1 MDGHD
6 ADPTM
11 GIAEALYGVL
21 IAFGV
26 TRSRLDDG
34 SNPPFSL
41 SDDDELRSC
50 SSGEATEMKERPA
63 VSEPEGR
70 ILKRVPFRSTPHAAY
85 TAVGLL
91 LGFGAPVGALLLRTL
106 IDAQAR
112 AQPLLELRQNAF
124 FYLYTFIGTSLVFGL
139 AGFVAAD
146 RREGCG
152 NRNTSGIE

>member
-1 MDGHD
+1 
-6 ADPTM
+6 
-11 GIAEALYGVL
+11 
-21 IAFGV
+21 
-26 TRSRLDDG
+26 
-34 SNPPFSL
+34 
-41 SDDDELRSC
+41 
-50 SSGEATEMKERPA
+50 MKERPA

-139 AGFVAAD
+139 AGFVAGDRAERLRKSEDFWHRIAAGVPAPSDDDLLAVAD
-146 RREGCG
+146 EALYLRR
-152 NRNTSGIE
+152 RNGRNQEAQPH